1 MGLSLTQHPK
11 RIRSDARQNKKKILA
26 STIELSYSG
35 IDITEMKIS
44 DIAKHAGVG
53 IGTLYR
59 HFESKARLC
68 EAVMDNQ
75 VEAMFQEIDVFLKDH
90 KNDPPYR
97 RVFGILRH
105 FLNLKEANFLILSFI
120 EKSSNPAGSLIH
132 IPFYHSLADLIKSQL
147 KEKNI
152 ENLDFKVDVMLNC
165 FSSDFYYYSKNTQKL
180 SKTEFLEQVL
190 DLIF

>member
-1 MGLSLTQHPK
+1 MTQNSK
-11 RIRSDARQNKKKILA
+11 KIRSDARQNKKIILE
-26 STIELSYSG
+26 SMIELSYSG
-35 IDITEMKIS
+35 VDIVGLKMSE
-44 DIAKHAGVG
+44 IAEYAGVG
-53 IGTLYR
+53 VGTLYR

-68 EAVMDNQ
+68 EAVMDQQ
-75 VEAMFQEIDVFLKDH
+75 VDSMFQEIDVFLEEN
-90 KNDPPYR
+90 KNELPYK

-120 EKSSNPAGSLIH
+120 EKSSNPAGAVIH
-132 IPFYHSLADLIKSQL
+132 IPFYHSLAEIIKLQL

-165 FSSDFYYYSKNTQKL
+165 FSSDFYYYSKHTQKL

-190 DLIF
+190 DIIL